1 MQSKYAFSISL
12 GWVGWFSIA
21 LVSDGAELVATAVGL
36 VADLEHLGFDT
47 SILAIG
53 FGVSIEHESRLLGHL
68 LLVEQRQ
75 GEIVIIQITVVVVT
89 LVAVVLIS
97 GNFFTILHKVKLHFI
112 AWTIIVCRDVGH
124 EVKHL
129 ALGHDEGF
137 KRNMFVMGK
146 FKELAV
152 LVIVVAC
159 DLLIPELVQV
169 KLQCFNS
176 RVPSTYRLLEFLDL
190 ASHGCKL
197 SVECHSNC
205 GCGAGHEGEHG
216 GHTDDF
222 SSD

>member
-1 MQSKYAFSISL
+1 MSL
-12 GWVGWFSIA
+12 GWVGWFSIV

-47 SILAIG
+47 SVLAFG

-89 LVAVVLIS
+89 LVAVVLIA
-97 GNFFTILHKVKLHFI
+97 GNFNAILFKVKAHFI
-112 AWTIIVCRDVGH
+112 AWTTFVCRDVGH

-129 ALGHDEGF
+129 ALGHDEGG
-137 KRNMFVMGK
+137 KRNMFVMDK

-169 KLQCFNS
+169 KLQCCDS
-176 RVPSTYRLLEFLDL
+176 RVPSTYRLLECFDF

-197 SVECHSNC
+197 IVECISN
-205 GCGAGHEGEHG
+205 
-216 GHTDDF
+216 
-222 SSD
+222 

>member
-1 MQSKYAFSISL
+1 MSL

-36 VADLEHLGFDT
+36 VADLERLGFDT
-47 SILAIG
+47 SILAFG

-89 LVAVVLIS
+89 LVAVVPIA
-97 GNFFTILHKVKLHFI
+97 GNFNVILFKVKLHFI
-112 AWTIIVCRDVGH
+112 AWTTFVCRDVGH

-129 ALGHDEGF
+129 ALGHDEGG

-146 FKELAV
+146 FKERAV

-169 KLQCFNS
+169 KLQCCDL
-176 RVPSTYRLLEFLDL
+176 RVPSTYLLLECFDL

-197 SVECHSNC
+197 IVECISN
-205 GCGAGHEGEHG
+205 
-216 GHTDDF
+216 
-222 SSD
+222 